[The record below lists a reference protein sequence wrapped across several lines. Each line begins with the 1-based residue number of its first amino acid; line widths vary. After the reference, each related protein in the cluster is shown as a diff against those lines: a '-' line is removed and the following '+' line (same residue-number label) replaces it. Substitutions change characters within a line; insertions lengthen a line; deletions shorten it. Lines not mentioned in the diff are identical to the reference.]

1 MYCYTQTV
9 AIMADD
15 DQKVKRQD
23 ADVASSSLST
33 SSARMYGKYSL
44 KVFWAIGLFFL
55 LSSMETTPAEAV
67 GYPEEMKREIDERR
81 KANNFT
87 NLKNIEIYG
96 NATDETVP
104 VLWYLDELETVV
116 KNILAGNVLV
126 YRKGFGND
134 AVGQNK
140 WLQDV
145 KERLCKHSEKVDG
158 VVPKPENI
166 KTISFEVTED
176 HPMCSPHVNFIVKFA
191 DNAGRHYTVKSARL
205 QARWAKVA
213 AEARIRWHIGNFV
226 SDFLEYT
233 REDKADVMLKRFL
246 SYALKPQPWT
256 EMYMVPFANVG
267 IVTYGVYFNNEG
279 KRKIAGLCLYTNR
292 HESDKT
298 DTCFVGYEITEGELT
313 ANDKTADKIPD
324 LLKQI
329 AGYSVQLKNADKSV
343 EDVRKQLG
351 RKPMTIS
358 LKP

>member
-23 ADVASSSLST
+23 AAVASSSLLST

-126 YRKGFGND
+126 YDIKMKLLCCELLLLFSLLL
-134 AVGQNK
+134 VCC
-140 WLQDV
+140 LFVVCCLLLCVCDV
-145 KERLCKHSEKVDG
+145 CCAYMLCVCMS
-158 VVPKPENI
+158 
-166 KTISFEVTED
+166 S
-176 HPMCSPHVNFIVKFA
+176 CC
-191 DNAGRHYTVKSARL
+191 
-205 QARWAKVA
+205 
-213 AEARIRWHIGNFV
+213 
-226 SDFLEYT
+226 
-233 REDKADVMLKRFL
+233 
-246 SYALKPQPWT
+246 
-256 EMYMVPFANVG
+256 
-267 IVTYGVYFNNEG
+267 
-279 KRKIAGLCLYTNR
+279 CL
-292 HESDKT
+292 
-298 DTCFVGYEITEGELT
+298 
-313 ANDKTADKIPD
+313 
-324 LLKQI
+324 
-329 AGYSVQLKNADKSV
+329 
-343 EDVRKQLG
+343 
-351 RKPMTIS
+351 
-358 LKP
+358 